1 MDLIDLRTALDM
13 LTKPIQNDSFPQ
25 LQTQT
30 LGALTKLMNEDENFL
45 KTAIDFSIIS
55 KIQEV
60 MNKTASPEVKAAAQ
74 RALDN
79 ISEQVAKSPNL
90 LLGQGPPGEAVLA
103 ALLETISHPKDLDN
117 LLMKITDAPHGAD
130 ALLRLALKGLD
141 GKDGI
146 NLNDKLKTDI
156 LRAFAQTSPAVPTTS
171 PGIMVDIF
179 KRLQDPTVDND
190 EKVALL
196 HLVGNMKMTP
206 VASKR
211 LLQNNGI
218 KTLLG
223 LLTDEN
229 NTDSNLVISLL
240 NALGQMS
247 KDPLLARRLLDLNG
261 EKLW

>member
-1 MDLIDLRTALDM
+1 M
-13 LTKPIQNDSFPQ
+13 
-25 LQTQT
+25 
-30 LGALTKLMNEDENFL
+30 G
-45 KTAIDFSIIS
+45 
-55 KIQEV
+55 
-60 MNKTASPEVKAAAQ
+60 
-74 RALDN
+74 
-79 ISEQVAKSPNL
+79 
-90 LLGQGPPGEAVLA
+90 
-103 ALLETISHPKDLDN
+103 
-117 LLMKITDAPHGAD
+117 
-130 ALLRLALKGLD
+130 
-141 GKDGI
+141 
-146 NLNDKLKTDI
+146 
-156 LRAFAQTSPAVPTTS
+156 
-171 PGIMVDIF
+171 DIF
-179 KRLQDPTVDND
+179 KRLQDPTVDSD

-196 HLVGNMKMTP
+196 HLVGNTKMTP

>member
-1 MDLIDLRTALDM
+1 M
-13 LTKPIQNDSFPQ
+13 
-25 LQTQT
+25 
-30 LGALTKLMNEDENFL
+30 G
-45 KTAIDFSIIS
+45 
-55 KIQEV
+55 
-60 MNKTASPEVKAAAQ
+60 
-74 RALDN
+74 
-79 ISEQVAKSPNL
+79 
-90 LLGQGPPGEAVLA
+90 
-103 ALLETISHPKDLDN
+103 
-117 LLMKITDAPHGAD
+117 
-130 ALLRLALKGLD
+130 
-141 GKDGI
+141 
-146 NLNDKLKTDI
+146 
-156 LRAFAQTSPAVPTTS
+156 
-171 PGIMVDIF
+171 DIF

-196 HLVGNMKMTP
+196 HLVGNTKMTP